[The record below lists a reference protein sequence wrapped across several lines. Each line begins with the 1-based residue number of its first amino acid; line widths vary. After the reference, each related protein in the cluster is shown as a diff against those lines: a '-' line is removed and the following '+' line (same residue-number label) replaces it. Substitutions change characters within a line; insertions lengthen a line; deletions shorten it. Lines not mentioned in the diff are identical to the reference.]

1 MLAMYLGYV
10 HCGCWRRPV
19 SVTQIDLDDEA
30 LAEAMRLMGAT
41 TKKET
46 VNAALRDY
54 VARIKRVEAAE
65 KLAARGSRGEFEQA
79 AAAHDAEKRARREAF
94 E

>member
-1 MLAMYLGYV
+1 M
-10 HCGCWRRPV
+10 

-30 LAEAMRLMGAT
+30 LAEAMRLMGVT

-54 VARIKRVEAAE
+54 VDRVKRLEAAE
-65 KLAARGSRGEFEQA
+65 KLAARGAQGEFDQA
-79 AAAHDAEKRARREAF
+79 AAAHDAVKHARRAAF
-94 E
+94 Q

>member
-1 MLAMYLGYV
+1 M
-10 HCGCWRRPV
+10 

-30 LAEAMRLMGAT
+30 LAEAMRLMGAS

-46 VNAALRDY
+46 VNTALRDY
-54 VARIKRVEAAE
+54 VARVKRLEAAE
-65 KLAARGSRGEFEQA
+65 KLAARGERGEFEAA
-79 AAAHDAEKRARREAF
+79 AAAHDAAKRARRTAF

>member
-1 MLAMYLGYV
+1 M
-10 HCGCWRRPV
+10 

-46 VNAALRDY
+46 VNTALREY
-54 VARIKRVEAAE
+54 VARVKRLEAAE
-65 KLAARGSRGEFEQA
+65 KLAARGERGEFEQA
-79 AAAHDAEKRARREAF
+79 AAAYEAAKHARRAAF

>member
-1 MLAMYLGYV
+1 M
-10 HCGCWRRPV
+10 

-54 VARIKRVEAAE
+54 VARIKRLEAAE
-65 KLAARGSRGEFEQA
+65 KLAARGARGEFEQA
-79 AAAHDAEKRARREAF
+79 SSARDAQKRVRRAAF

>member
-1 MLAMYLGYV
+1 M
-10 HCGCWRRPV
+10 

-30 LAEAMRLMGAT
+30 LAEAMRLMGVT

-54 VARIKRVEAAE
+54 VARIKRLEAAE
-65 KLAARGSRGEFEQA
+65 KLAARGERGEFEQA
-79 AAAHDAEKRARREAF
+79 AAAHDAGKRARREAF

>member
-1 MLAMYLGYV
+1 M
-10 HCGCWRRPV
+10 

-30 LAEAMRLMGAT
+30 LAEAMRLMGT
-41 TKKET
+41 STKKET

-54 VARIKRVEAAE
+54 VARIKRLEAAE
-65 KLAARGSRGEFEQA
+65 KLAGRGEGGEFEAA
-79 AAAHDAEKRARREAF
+79 AAAHEAAKRARRAAF

>member
-1 MLAMYLGYV
+1 M
-10 HCGCWRRPV
+10 

-30 LAEAMRLMGAT
+30 LAEAMRLMGVT

-54 VARIKRVEAAE
+54 VARIKRLEAAE
-65 KLAARGSRGEFEQA
+65 KLAARGARGEFEQA
-79 AAAHDAEKRARREAF
+79 AAAHDAGKRARHEAF

>member
-1 MLAMYLGYV
+1 M
-10 HCGCWRRPV
+10 

-54 VARIKRVEAAE
+54 VARIKRLEAAE
-65 KLAARGSRGEFEQA
+65 KLAARGERGEFEQA
-79 AAAHDAEKRARREAF
+79 AAAHEVEKRARREAF

>member
-1 MLAMYLGYV
+1 M
-10 HCGCWRRPV
+10 

-30 LAEAMRLMGAT
+30 LADAMRLMGTT

-54 VARIKRVEAAE
+54 VDRGRRLEAAE
-65 KLAARGSRGEFEQA
+65 KLAARGARGEFEQA
-79 AAAHDAEKRARREAF
+79 AAAHAAAKRARRAAF

>member
-1 MLAMYLGYV
+1 M
-10 HCGCWRRPV
+10 

-30 LAEAMRLMGAT
+30 LAEAMRLMGAS

-54 VARIKRVEAAE
+54 VARVKRLEAAE
-65 KLAARGSRGEFEQA
+65 KLAERGERGEFEA
-79 AAAHDAEKRARREAF
+79 AATARAVAKRARRAAF

>member
-1 MLAMYLGYV
+1 M
-10 HCGCWRRPV
+10 

-46 VNAALRDY
+46 VNTALRDY
-54 VARIKRVEAAE
+54 VARIRRLEAAE
-65 KLAARGSRGEFEQA
+65 KLAARGERGEFERA
-79 AAAHDAEKRARREAF
+79 AAAHEAEKHARREAF

>member
-1 MLAMYLGYV
+1 M
-10 HCGCWRRPV
+10 

-30 LAEAMRLMGAT
+30 LAEAMRLMGAP

-46 VNAALRDY
+46 VNGALRDY
-54 VARIKRVEAAE
+54 VARFKRLEAAE
-65 KLAARGSRGEFEQA
+65 KLATRGEQGEFEAA
-79 AAAHDAEKRARREAF
+79 AAAHDAAKRARRTAF

>member
-1 MLAMYLGYV
+1 M
-10 HCGCWRRPV
+10 

-30 LAEAMRLMGAT
+30 LAEAMRLMGVT

-54 VARIKRVEAAE
+54 VDRVKRLEAAE
-65 KLAARGSRGEFEQA
+65 KLAARGAAGEFDQA
-79 AAAHDAEKRARREAF
+79 AAAHDAAKQARRAAF

>member
-1 MLAMYLGYV
+1 M
-10 HCGCWRRPV
+10 

-30 LAEAMRLMGAT
+30 LAEAMRLMGST
-41 TKKET
+41 TKKDT

-54 VARIKRVEAAE
+54 VARIKRLEAAE
-65 KLAARGSRGEFEQA
+65 KLAERGERGEFEVA
-79 AAAHDAEKRARREAF
+79 AAAHEAAKRARRTAF